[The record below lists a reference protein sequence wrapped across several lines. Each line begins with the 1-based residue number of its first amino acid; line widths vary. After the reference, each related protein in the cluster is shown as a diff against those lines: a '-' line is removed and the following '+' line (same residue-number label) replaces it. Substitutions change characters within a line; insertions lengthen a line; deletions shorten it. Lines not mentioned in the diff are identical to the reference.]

1 MFAPTGNTSWTCWS
15 RRDRPPTGG
24 HLAEDA
30 MIVNEAE
37 RSRHNPKVQV
47 RAALTAGKLLDAF

>member
-1 MFAPTGNTSWTCWS
+1 MVAPTGNASWTCCS
-15 RRDRPPTGG
+15 RRDRPPAGG

-30 MIVNEAE
+30 IIVNEAE

-47 RAALTAGKLLDAF
+47 REALTAGKLLDAF